1 MAYFPHNEEDE
12 FDNPRKNRFE
22 DNYPVSRSRNYS
34 PEDKDRITQRIIRY
48 FEDPKEAK
56 ALAEIK
62 RISMK
67 AKKSS
72 NNLRMDLGDFK
83 VTDDLKNNTELNKV
97 MFKQEGDKIEL
108 EQPNVTEPFTR
119 RKFKFS
125 TQRYVPKS
133 KNMTLIDEIRE
144 KENKSKN
151 LKNKVKYEKK
161 EEKKEYKPKREIKK
175 IRFSVDNNKDNSV
188 QDKNNNNNNSINYN
202 SHTSNLKKPTNSHA
216 SNLKKM
222 RKLNTDN
229 VFRTRYNE
237 RKPDYRLRNDET
249 KRIEIIEGSFSSLP
263 DEYKTKNN
271 ATVENI
277 HNKEKIIINE
287 YLTKDRDR
295 AKNFKT
301 EYLWDKSI
309 KRLVEKRTYLDK
321 DEIADNNDNKYN
333 NNSVT
338 YRNRYKFN
346 DENDTKD
353 KRDIEPKNDKKE
365 EKRKINLKYNISKDK
380 NNKEYDNIIEDR
392 KRFGRNTIPLEKDNK
407 SNTID
412 KNNNRDD
419 EEISN
424 KTKEV
429 NKNNR
434 FYRRYKYHIIEDK
447 AEEKP
452 LKEEKVIDKKKVNEK
467 EDTPEKVKQEEV
479 SKPYRK
485 VYQKREKFLTIDPET
500 NINIDDNENN
510 IPEASPGKEKE
521 KEKEKEIE
529 NDNKFSRRPYVK
541 PRDTRPKAF
550 YTKKIILEEVIP
562 RKKEVIPEKKKYE
575 KKEKIPDLP
584 IELEED
590 KVFEKKE
597 AKVPKIKPYTK
608 YNNNIR
614 LKIRSDNLDN
624 KEDKEKIKNTP
635 YNNYMKN
642 KRKINEKK
650 AFRNAKTKSEL
661 IDDLAKIENYN
672 INTYLKNDLLE
683 IYDNIN
689 EEFNDFKK
697 DIFYTNINS
706 FEVNMGDFDKK
717 NMPYTKKTRPADDLY
732 KGRVTTDDMY
742 KKYSQKAKKYEK
754 KKLFE

>member
-22 DNYPVSRSRNYS
+22 DNYPVSKSRNYS

-72 NNLRMDLGDFK
+72 KNLRMDLGDFK
-83 VTDDLKNNTELNKV
+83 VTDDLKNNTELNRV
-97 MFKQEGDKIEL
+97 MFKQEGDNIEL

-144 KENKSKN
+144 KENKSK
-151 LKNKVKYEKK
+151 KIKDKSKYEKK
-161 EEKKEYKPKREIKK
+161 EEKKEYKPKRETKK
-175 IRFSVDNNKDNSV
+175 IRFSVDNNNDNSV
-188 QDKNNNNNNSINYN
+188 QDKNNNSRNYN
-202 SHTSNLKKPTNSHA
+202 SHTSNLKKPANSNT

-222 RKLNTDN
+222 KKLNTDN
-229 VFRTRYNE
+229 VLRTRYNE
-237 RKPDYRLRNDET
+237 RKPDYSLRNDRP
-249 KRIEIIEGSFSSLP
+249 KKIEIIEGSFNSIP
-263 DEYKTKNN
+263 DEYKNKNN

-287 YLTKDRDR
+287 YHTKDKDR
-295 AKNFKT
+295 SKNFKT
-301 EYLWDKSI
+301 EYIWDKSI

-321 DEIADNNDNKYN
+321 NEMADNNDNKYTKYN
-333 NNSVT
+333 NNSAT

-353 KRDIEPKNDKKE
+353 KRDIEPENDKKE
-365 EKRKINLKYNISKDK
+365 EKRKINLKYNINKDK
-380 NNKEYDNIIEDR
+380 NNKEDDKIIEDK
-392 KRFGRNTIPLEKDNK
+392 KRFGRNTVRLEKDNK

-412 KNNNRDD
+412 NNNDRDD
-419 EEISN
+419 QEISN

-429 NKNNR
+429 NKSNR
-434 FYRRYKYHIIEDK
+434 FYRRYKYHKIEDK
-447 AEEKP
+447 EEEKP
-452 LKEEKVIDKKKVNEK
+452 QKEKKVIDKKKVIEK
-467 EDTPEKVKQEEV
+467 EESPKMAKQEEV

-485 VYQKREKFLTIDPET
+485 VYQKRQKFLTIDPET
-500 NINIDDNENN
+500 NINIDDNDNDNENN
-510 IPEASPGKEKE
+510 LPESSPGKEKE
-521 KEKEKEIE
+521 KEIKNE
-529 NDNKFSRRPYVK
+529 NKYSSRPYVK
-541 PRDTRPKAF
+541 PKDPRPKAI
-550 YTKKIILEEVIP
+550 YTKKIVLEEVIP
-562 RKKEVIPEKKKYE
+562 RKKEVIPQKKKYE

-584 IELEED
+584 IEIEED
-590 KVFEKKE
+590 KVFEKKA

-614 LKIRSDNLDN
+614 LKVRSDNFDN

-635 YNNYMKN
+635 YSNYIKN

-650 AFRNAKTKSEL
+650 AYRNAKTTSEL
-661 IDDLAKIENYN
+661 IDDLEKIENYN

-717 NMPYTKKTRPADDLY
+717 NMPYTKKVRPTEDLY
-732 KGRVTTDDMY
+732 KGRVTTEDMY
-742 KKYSQKAKKYEK
+742 KKYSQNAKKYEK

>member
-34 PEDKDRITQRIIRY
+34 PEDKDKITQRIIRY

-62 RISMK
+62 KISMK

-72 NNLRMDLGDFK
+72 KNLRMDLGDFN
-83 VTDDLKNNTELNKV
+83 VTDDLKNNTELNRK
-97 MFKQEGDKIEL
+97 MFKQEGENIEL
-108 EQPNVTEPFTR
+108 EQPNVTDPFPR

-125 TQRYVPKS
+125 TQRYAPKN
-133 KNMTLIDEIRE
+133 KNMTLIDEIKEKE
-144 KENKSKN
+144 KENKIKN
-151 LKNKVKYEKK
+151 LKDKGKYQKR
-161 EEKKEYKPKREIKK
+161 EEKKEYKPKRETKK
-175 IRFSVDNNKDNSV
+175 IRFSVDNNKDDNDNSA
-188 QDKNNNNNNSINYN
+188 QEKNNNKSRNYN
-202 SHTSNLKKPTNSHA
+202 SNTSNLKKPANSHA

-222 RKLNTDN
+222 KKQNTDN
-229 VFRTRYNE
+229 VLRNRFNE
-237 RKPDYRLRNDET
+237 RKPDYKLRND
-249 KRIEIIEGSFSSLP
+249 KPAKIEIIEGSFNSIP
-263 DEYKTKNN
+263 DEYKYKNN
-271 ATVENI
+271 ATVENL

-287 YLTKDRDR
+287 YPTKDKDKS
-295 AKNFKT
+295 KNYKT
-301 EYLWDKSI
+301 EYMWDKTI

-321 DEIADNNDNKYN
+321 NAIVDNNDNKNTKYN

-346 DENDTKD
+346 DDNDTKD
-353 KRDIEPKNDKKE
+353 KRDIEPENDKKE
-365 EKRKINLKYNISKDK
+365 EKRKINLKYNIKKDK
-380 NNKEYDNIIEDR
+380 NNKEDDNVIEDR
-392 KRFGRNTIPLEKDNK
+392 KRFGKNTNTLEKDNK
-407 SNTID
+407 SNKID
-412 KNNNRDD
+412 KNMDKND
-419 EEISN
+419 EKEINN

-434 FYRRYKYHIIEDK
+434 FYRRYKYNIIENK
-447 AEEKP
+447 EEEKP
-452 LKEEKVIDKKKVNEK
+452 KKEEKVINEKKVIEK
-467 EDTPEKVKQEEV
+467 EDSPEKEKQEEV
-479 SKPYRK
+479 SKPYK
-485 VYQKREKFLTIDPET
+485 KIYQKRQNYLTIDPET
-500 NINIDDNENN
+500 NINIDDSNEKNL
-510 IPEASPGKEKE
+510 PEASPEKGKENE
-521 KEKEKEIE
+521 
-529 NDNKFSRRPYVK
+529 NKFSRGPYVK

-550 YTKKIILEEVIP
+550 YTKKIMLEEVIP

-575 KKEKIPDLP
+575 KKEKLPDLP

-590 KVFEKKE
+590 KVFEKKP
-597 AKVPKIKPYTK
+597 AKVPKIKPYSK

-614 LKIRSDNLDN
+614 LKVRSDNFDDT
-624 KEDKEKIKNTP
+624 EDKEKMKNTP
-635 YNNYMKN
+635 YSNYMKN
-642 KRKINEKK
+642 KRKVDDKK
-650 AFRNAKTKSEL
+650 IYRNVKTTSEL
-661 IDDLAKIENYN
+661 IDDLEKIENYN

-706 FEVNMGDFDKK
+706 FEVKMGDFDKK
-717 NMPYTKKTRPADDLY
+717 KIPYTKKTRQEDDLY
-732 KGRVTTDDMY
+732 KGRVTIDDMY

>member
-12 FDNPRKNRFE
+12 FVNPRKNRFE

-72 NNLRMDLGDFK
+72 NDLRMDLGDFK

-97 MFKQEGDKIEL
+97 MFKQERDNIEL

-365 EKRKINLKYNISKDK
+365 EKRKINLNYNISKDK

-412 KNNNRDD
+412 KNNKRDD

-434 FYRRYKYHIIEDK
+434 FYRRFKYHKIEDK

-452 LKEEKVIDKKKVNEK
+452 LKEEKVIDKKKVIEK

-510 IPEASPGKEKE
+510 LPEASPGKEKE
-521 KEKEKEIE
+521 KEKEIE
-529 NDNKFSRRPYVK
+529 NENKFSRRPYVK